1 MIKLDIIKEKSTR
14 ELKILRQRV
23 AELETL
29 EIEHQAEKKLL
40 LLEGEEGYKTVFESV
55 TDVILLINKKGKI
68 IDINQL

>member
-55 TDVILLINKKGKI
+55 TDV
-68 IDINQL
+68 